1 VRIDPSNFKDIDN
14 DVEFASLL
22 VDEES
27 VVVLPGQYSA
37 TFVMKPIYFQFR
49 LLLILVSDKYL
60 SLFKEAY
67 P

>member
-1 VRIDPSNFKDIDN
+1 MQIDPRNFKDIDN

-27 VVVLPGQYSA
+27 VIVLPGKYSA
-37 TFVMKPIYFQFR
+37 IVVTKPNNFQLHF
-49 LLLILVSDKYL
+49 LLILVSDQFL
-60 SLFKEAY
+60 SLYKEAY